1 MQLVN
6 VEIKETVNGTRRY
19 ATFIDLKTGSQV
31 VMDFGTLLLTPEQ
44 KTRELY
50 KDTDLIDKDVIY
62 IKNKFF
68 LRIFF
73 KYFPYY

>member
-19 ATFIDLKTGSQV
+19 ATFKDLKSNSEV
-31 VMDFGTLLLTPEQ
+31 VMDFGTLLLTPEH

-50 KDTDLIDKDVIY
+50 NNSDLIDKDVI
-62 IKNKFF
+62 I
-68 LRIFF
+68 
-73 KYFPYY
+73 